1 MRSRWLRWLLATFA
15 LALTLATAC
24 KPKTDT
30 AAPAADTSSGPTIS
44 FPSVGVSECDDYL
57 NKVTSCL
64 NSKVPGASRQEI
76 ADGIEQNAATWRQL
90 AASPDTSAT
99 LPELCAQ
106 AVGSARSSFG
116 STYGCSF

>member
-1 MRSRWLRWLLATFA
+1 MRSRWLLATCA

-24 KPKTDT
+24 QPKTDT

-44 FPSVGVSECDDYL
+44 FSSVGVSECDDYL

-64 NSKVPGASRQEI
+64 NSKVPGASRQDI
-76 ADGIEQNAATWRQL
+76 ADGIEQTAATWRQL
-90 AASPDTSAT
+90 ASTPEGGAALASACT
-99 LPELCAQ
+99 Q
-106 AVGSARSSFG
+106 ALDSARSSMG